1 MTSISGLDILLCSH
15 VISLTC
21 LWLLWQGASTCQI
34 IGALRQALPTI
45 ASRITGICSL
55 ILSDDDSA
63 WLILHREI
71 RVTWASIICHHTLTA
86 TVVKPTVVRANS
98 KRAPVWI
105 IVSLIALI
113 YGISLKISAWQS
125 TKFTR
130 ICITTVYR
138 CIWIDD
144 CTLFSTKVA
153 FSVRLR
159 CFLMRRI
166 RGLWCKTLLR
176 RRLFER
182 RQVCLDR
189 WESLLE
195 VT

>member
-86 TVVKPTVVRANS
+86 TVVKPTVVIANS
-98 KRAPVWI
+98 KRASVWI
-105 IVSLIALI
+105 IISLMALI
-113 YGISLKISAWQS
+113 YGISLEIAAWQS

-130 ICITTVYR
+130 IGIATVYR
-138 CIWIDD
+138 CIWIDN
-144 CTLFSTKVA
+144 CTLFSTNVA
-153 FSVRLR
+153 FGVRLC
-159 CFLMRRI
+159 CFLKRRM
-166 RGLWCKTLLR
+166 RGLRSKTFLR
-176 RRLFER
+176 RSLFER
-182 RQVCLDR
+182 CQVCLDR
-189 WESLLE
+189 W
-195 VT
+195 